1 MFLGDR
7 KKDIEGTAPVVVY
20 PDQHLEREALARGF
34 STHDVA
40 GLGTS
45 FVNDGVGEGQKYIS
59 SEIHKDTLLR
69 RAAEPLPEGF
79 FQAIHAT
86 HVGTAQV
93 DYLPWIPNLPQARPI
108 GRIKPRPAAEDWL
121 AVGFDPWSA
130 GKDPL
135 SIEFIGS
142 LAAKAEQVLEQ
153 APQKIEESFIDVTDR
168 QGMAAQEAEAAQQ
181 NKLSDDFEQ
190 VASWARHSSY
200 RDIENAMNQ
209 PDWMLP
215 IDYQDELGNTLLYCR
230 AKWQQAHRQALLA
243 ERSERQP
250 AEQHGANGVA
260 LRARYGFED
269 LAEYLKSKGADDRPK
284 NADGLT
290 CYEGLSMEE
299 IERARD
305 LGLES
310 SFRGGRSMCI
320 CAALAF
326 SQQ

>member
-1 MFLGDR
+1 
-7 KKDIEGTAPVVVY
+7 
-20 PDQHLEREALARGF
+20 
-34 STHDVA
+34 VA

-190 VASWARHSSY
+190 VASWARHSRY

-215 IDYQDELGNTLLYCR
+215 IDYQDELGNTLLSIAVQNGNKR
-230 AKWQQAHRQALLA
+230 IAKLCLR
-243 ERSERQP
+243 R
-250 AEQHGANGVA
+250 GANVNLPNNTGQTVLHYA
-260 LRARYGFED
+260 YAYGFED

-299 IERARD
+299 IEQ
-305 LGLES
+305 
-310 SFRGGRSMCI
+310 I
-320 CAALAF
+320 
-326 SQQ
+326 